1 MIGLGRNT
9 LSLKF
14 ISKYFLFIII
24 IRFSKMEIKCPECET
39 FLEVPDDQ
47 MNKKGRCLS
56 CGVKFLIEESL
67 INTDSETVSA
77 IESNN
82 NDVIEDQEEADNEEV
97 NLGFNAN
104 LNKTIYALF
113 FTSFG
118 ILIGLIIGY
127 FIGNSIGGN
136 DNGGLND
143 SMNSTNNP
151 IIRSSGDTLDP
162 FGIDYD

>member
-1 MIGLGRNT
+1 
-9 LSLKF
+9 
-14 ISKYFLFIII
+14 
-24 IRFSKMEIKCPECET
+24 MEIKCPECDT
-39 FLEVPDDQ
+39 LLEVPDDQ

-67 INTDSETVSA
+67 ITNRDSDTVSV

-136 DNGGLND
+136 GIRGIND

>member
-1 MIGLGRNT
+1 
-9 LSLKF
+9 
-14 ISKYFLFIII
+14 
-24 IRFSKMEIKCPECET
+24 MEIKCPECET

-67 INTDSETVSA
+67 INRDSDTVSV
-77 IESNN
+77 IENNN
-82 NDVIEDQEEADNEEV
+82 NDVLEDQEEVDNEEV
-97 NLGFNAN
+97 NSGFNAN

-136 DNGGLND
+136 DIRGIND
-143 SMNSTNNP
+143 IMNSTNNP

>member
-1 MIGLGRNT
+1 
-9 LSLKF
+9 
-14 ISKYFLFIII
+14 
-24 IRFSKMEIKCPECET
+24 MEIKCPECDT
-39 FLEVPDDQ
+39 LLEVPDDQ

-82 NDVIEDQEEADNEEV
+82 NDVIEDQGEADNEEV
-97 NLGFNAN
+97 SLGFNAN

-127 FIGNSIGGN
+127 FIGNSIGSN
-136 DNGGLND
+136 DIRGIND

>member
-1 MIGLGRNT
+1 
-9 LSLKF
+9 
-14 ISKYFLFIII
+14 
-24 IRFSKMEIKCPECET
+24 MEIKCPECDT

-67 INTDSETVSA
+67 INRDSDTVSV

-82 NDVIEDQEEADNEEV
+82 NDVIEDQEKDDNEEV
-97 NLGFNAN
+97 NSGFNAN
-104 LNKTIYALF
+104 LSKTIYALF

-136 DNGGLND
+136 DIRGIND

>member
-1 MIGLGRNT
+1 
-9 LSLKF
+9 
-14 ISKYFLFIII
+14 
-24 IRFSKMEIKCPECET
+24 MEIKCPECDT

-67 INTDSETVSA
+67 INRDSDTVSV

-97 NLGFNAN
+97 NLDFNAN

-136 DNGGLND
+136 DIRGIND

>member
-1 MIGLGRNT
+1 
-9 LSLKF
+9 
-14 ISKYFLFIII
+14 
-24 IRFSKMEIKCPECET
+24 MEIKCPECDT

-67 INTDSETVSA
+67 INRDSDTISA

-82 NDVIEDQEEADNEEV
+82 NDVIEDQEKDDNEEV
-97 NLGFNAN
+97 NSGFNAN
-104 LNKTIYALF
+104 LSKTIYALF

-136 DNGGLND
+136 DIRGIND

>member
-1 MIGLGRNT
+1 
-9 LSLKF
+9 
-14 ISKYFLFIII
+14 
-24 IRFSKMEIKCPECET
+24 MEIKCPECDT
-39 FLEVPDDQ
+39 FLEVPDVQ

-67 INTDSETVSA
+67 INRDSDTVSV

-97 NLGFNAN
+97 NLDFNAN

-136 DNGGLND
+136 DIRGIND

>member
-1 MIGLGRNT
+1 
-9 LSLKF
+9 
-14 ISKYFLFIII
+14 
-24 IRFSKMEIKCPECET
+24 MEIKCPECDT

-67 INTDSETVSA
+67 INRDSDTISA

-82 NDVIEDQEEADNEEV
+82 NDVIEDQEKDDNEEV
-97 NLGFNAN
+97 NSGFNAN
-104 LNKTIYALF
+104 LSKTIYALF

-136 DNGGLND
+136 DIRGIND
-143 SMNSTNNP
+143 SINSTNNP

>member
-1 MIGLGRNT
+1 
-9 LSLKF
+9 
-14 ISKYFLFIII
+14 
-24 IRFSKMEIKCPECET
+24 MEIKCPECDT

-67 INTDSETVSA
+67 INRDSDTVSV
-77 IESNN
+77 IENNN
-82 NDVIEDQEEADNEEV
+82 NDVLEDQEEVDNEEV

-136 DNGGLND
+136 DIRGIND
-143 SMNSTNNP
+143 SINSTNNP

>member
-1 MIGLGRNT
+1 
-9 LSLKF
+9 
-14 ISKYFLFIII
+14 
-24 IRFSKMEIKCPECET
+24 MEIKCPECDT
-39 FLEVPDDQ
+39 LLEVPDDQ

-82 NDVIEDQEEADNEEV
+82 NDVIEDQEKADNEEV
-97 NLGFNAN
+97 NSGFNAN

-136 DNGGLND
+136 DIRGIND

>member
-1 MIGLGRNT
+1 
-9 LSLKF
+9 
-14 ISKYFLFIII
+14 
-24 IRFSKMEIKCPECET
+24 MEIKCPECET

-67 INTDSETVSA
+67 INRDSDTVSV

-82 NDVIEDQEEADNEEV
+82 NDVIEDQEEVDNEEV

-136 DNGGLND
+136 DIRGIND
-143 SMNSTNNP
+143 SMNSINNP

>member
-1 MIGLGRNT
+1 
-9 LSLKF
+9 
-14 ISKYFLFIII
+14 
-24 IRFSKMEIKCPECET
+24 MEIKCPECDT

-67 INTDSETVSA
+67 INRDSDTVSV

-104 LNKTIYALF
+104 LSKTIYALF

-136 DNGGLND
+136 DIRGIND

>member
-1 MIGLGRNT
+1 
-9 LSLKF
+9 
-14 ISKYFLFIII
+14 
-24 IRFSKMEIKCPECET
+24 MEIKCPECET

-67 INTDSETVSA
+67 INRDSDTVSV

-82 NDVIEDQEEADNEEV
+82 NDVIEDQEKADNEEV

-136 DNGGLND
+136 DIRGIND

>member
-1 MIGLGRNT
+1 
-9 LSLKF
+9 
-14 ISKYFLFIII
+14 
-24 IRFSKMEIKCPECET
+24 MEIKCPECDT

-67 INTDSETVSA
+67 INRDSDTVSV

-82 NDVIEDQEEADNEEV
+82 NDVIKDQELADNEEV

-136 DNGGLND
+136 DIRGIND

>member
-1 MIGLGRNT
+1 
-9 LSLKF
+9 
-14 ISKYFLFIII
+14 
-24 IRFSKMEIKCPECET
+24 MEIKCPECDT

-67 INTDSETVSA
+67 INRDSDTVSV

-82 NDVIEDQEEADNEEV
+82 NDVIEDKEKPDNEEV
-97 NLGFNAN
+97 NSGFNAN

-136 DNGGLND
+136 GIRGIND

>member
-1 MIGLGRNT
+1 
-9 LSLKF
+9 
-14 ISKYFLFIII
+14 
-24 IRFSKMEIKCPECET
+24 MEIKCPECDT
-39 FLEVPDDQ
+39 LLEVPDDQ

-82 NDVIEDQEEADNEEV
+82 NDVIEDQEKFDNEEV
-97 NLGFNAN
+97 NSGFNAN

-136 DNGGLND
+136 DIRGIND
-143 SMNSTNNP
+143 SMNSTNNQ

>member
-1 MIGLGRNT
+1 
-9 LSLKF
+9 
-14 ISKYFLFIII
+14 
-24 IRFSKMEIKCPECET
+24 MEIKCPECDT

-67 INTDSETVSA
+67 INRDSDTVSV

-82 NDVIEDQEEADNEEV
+82 NDVNEDQEEADNEEV

-136 DNGGLND
+136 DIRGIND

>member
-1 MIGLGRNT
+1 MR
-9 LSLKF
+9 
-14 ISKYFLFIII
+14 
-24 IRFSKMEIKCPECET
+24 IKCPECET

-67 INTDSETVSA
+67 INRDLDNEFA
-77 IESNN
+77 IKSNN
-82 NDVIEDQEEADNEEV
+82 NDVIENQEKFDNEEV
-97 NLGFNAN
+97 NSGVNAN

-113 FTSFG
+113 FTAFG
-118 ILIGLIIGY
+118 ILVGLIIGY
-127 FIGNSIGGN
+127 LIGNSIGSN
-136 DNGGLND
+136 DIRGLND

-151 IIRSSGDTLDP
+151 IIRSNGDTLDP

>member
-1 MIGLGRNT
+1 
-9 LSLKF
+9 
-14 ISKYFLFIII
+14 
-24 IRFSKMEIKCPECET
+24 MEIKCPECDT
-39 FLEVPDDQ
+39 LLEVPDDQ

-67 INTDSETVSA
+67 IINRDSDTVSV

-82 NDVIEDQEEADNEEV
+82 NNVLEDQEEADNEEV

-136 DNGGLND
+136 DIRGIND

>member
-1 MIGLGRNT
+1 
-9 LSLKF
+9 
-14 ISKYFLFIII
+14 
-24 IRFSKMEIKCPECET
+24 MEIKCPECDT

-67 INTDSETVSA
+67 INRDSDSVSV

-136 DNGGLND
+136 GIRGIDD

>member
-1 MIGLGRNT
+1 
-9 LSLKF
+9 
-14 ISKYFLFIII
+14 
-24 IRFSKMEIKCPECET
+24 MEIKCPECET

-67 INTDSETVSA
+67 INRDSDTVSV

-82 NDVIEDQEEADNEEV
+82 NDVIEDQEIADNEEV
-97 NLGFNAN
+97 SLGFNAN

-136 DNGGLND
+136 DIRGIND

>member
-1 MIGLGRNT
+1 
-9 LSLKF
+9 
-14 ISKYFLFIII
+14 
-24 IRFSKMEIKCPECET
+24 MEIKCPECDT

-67 INTDSETVSA
+67 INRDSDTVSV

-82 NDVIEDQEEADNEEV
+82 NDVIEDQEKDDNEEV
-97 NLGFNAN
+97 NSGFNAN
-104 LNKTIYALF
+104 LSKTIYALF

-127 FIGNSIGGN
+127 FIGNSIGSN
-136 DNGGLND
+136 DIRGIND

>member
-1 MIGLGRNT
+1 M
-9 LSLKF
+9 K
-14 ISKYFLFIII
+14 
-24 IRFSKMEIKCPECET
+24 IKCPECET

-47 MNKKGRCLS
+47 INKKGRCLS

-67 INTDSETVSA
+67 INRDSDSVSA

-82 NDVIEDQEEADNEEV
+82 NDVIEDQEKTDNEEV
-97 NLGFNAN
+97 NSGFNAN

-118 ILIGLIIGY
+118 ILVGLIIGY
-127 FIGNSIGGN
+127 FIGNSIRVN
-136 DNGGLND
+136 EIRSIND

>member
-1 MIGLGRNT
+1 
-9 LSLKF
+9 
-14 ISKYFLFIII
+14 
-24 IRFSKMEIKCPECET
+24 MEIKCPECDT

-67 INTDSETVSA
+67 INRDSDTVSV

-136 DNGGLND
+136 DIRGIND
-143 SMNSTNNP
+143 SINSTNNP

>member
-1 MIGLGRNT
+1 MR
-9 LSLKF
+9 
-14 ISKYFLFIII
+14 
-24 IRFSKMEIKCPECET
+24 IKCPECET

-67 INTDSETVSA
+67 INRDLDNEFA
-77 IESNN
+77 IKSNN
-82 NDVIEDQEEADNEEV
+82 NDVIENQEKFENEEV
-97 NLGFNAN
+97 NSGFNAN

-113 FTSFG
+113 FTAFG
-118 ILIGLIIGY
+118 ILVGLIIGY
-127 FIGNSIGGN
+127 LIGNSIGSN
-136 DNGGLND
+136 DIRGLND

-151 IIRSSGDTLDP
+151 IIRSNVDTLDP

>member
-1 MIGLGRNT
+1 
-9 LSLKF
+9 
-14 ISKYFLFIII
+14 
-24 IRFSKMEIKCPECET
+24 MEIKCPECDT
-39 FLEVPDDQ
+39 FLEVPDDK

-67 INTDSETVSA
+67 INRDSDTVSV

-136 DNGGLND
+136 DIRGIND

>member
-1 MIGLGRNT
+1 
-9 LSLKF
+9 
-14 ISKYFLFIII
+14 
-24 IRFSKMEIKCPECET
+24 MEIKCPECDT

-67 INTDSETVSA
+67 INRDSDTVSV

-82 NDVIEDQEEADNEEV
+82 NDVIEDQEEADNEDV

-136 DNGGLND
+136 DIRGIND

>member
-1 MIGLGRNT
+1 
-9 LSLKF
+9 
-14 ISKYFLFIII
+14 
-24 IRFSKMEIKCPECET
+24 MEIKCPECET

-67 INTDSETVSA
+67 INRDSETVSA

-82 NDVIEDQEEADNEEV
+82 NDVVEDQEKADNEEV
-97 NLGFNAN
+97 NSGFNVN

-118 ILIGLIIGY
+118 ILVGLIIGY

-136 DNGGLND
+136 DNGVLND
-143 SMNSTNNP
+143 SMNSTNYP

>member
-1 MIGLGRNT
+1 
-9 LSLKF
+9 
-14 ISKYFLFIII
+14 
-24 IRFSKMEIKCPECET
+24 MEIKCPECDT

-67 INTDSETVSA
+67 INRDSETVSA

-82 NDVIEDQEEADNEEV
+82 NDVIEDQEKFDNKEV
-97 NLGFNAN
+97 NSGFNAN

-136 DNGGLND
+136 DIRGIND

>member
-1 MIGLGRNT
+1 
-9 LSLKF
+9 
-14 ISKYFLFIII
+14 
-24 IRFSKMEIKCPECET
+24 MEIKCPECDT
-39 FLEVPDDQ
+39 LLEVPDDQ

-67 INTDSETVSA
+67 INRDSETVSA

-82 NDVIEDQEEADNEEV
+82 NDVIEDQEKLDNEEV
-97 NLGFNAN
+97 NSGFNAN

-136 DNGGLND
+136 DIRGIND

>member
-1 MIGLGRNT
+1 
-9 LSLKF
+9 
-14 ISKYFLFIII
+14 
-24 IRFSKMEIKCPECET
+24 MEIKCPECET

-67 INTDSETVSA
+67 INRDSDTVSV

-82 NDVIEDQEEADNEEV
+82 NDVIKDQEEADNEEV

-136 DNGGLND
+136 DIRGIND

>member
-1 MIGLGRNT
+1 
-9 LSLKF
+9 
-14 ISKYFLFIII
+14 
-24 IRFSKMEIKCPECET
+24 MEIKCPECDT
-39 FLEVPDDQ
+39 LLEVPDDQ

-67 INTDSETVSA
+67 INRDSDTVSV

-82 NDVIEDQEEADNEEV
+82 NDVIEDQEKFDNEEV
-97 NLGFNAN
+97 NSGFNAN

-136 DNGGLND
+136 DIRGIND

>member
-1 MIGLGRNT
+1 
-9 LSLKF
+9 
-14 ISKYFLFIII
+14 
-24 IRFSKMEIKCPECET
+24 MEIKCPECDT
-39 FLEVPDDQ
+39 LLEVPDDQ

-67 INTDSETVSA
+67 INRDSDTVSV

-82 NDVIEDQEEADNEEV
+82 NDVIEDQEKADNEEV

-136 DNGGLND
+136 DIRGIND

>member
-1 MIGLGRNT
+1 
-9 LSLKF
+9 
-14 ISKYFLFIII
+14 
-24 IRFSKMEIKCPECET
+24 MEIKCPECET

-67 INTDSETVSA
+67 IIRNSDTVSA

-82 NDVIEDQEEADNEEV
+82 NDLNQGQEKLDNEEV
-97 NLGFNAN
+97 NSGFNVN

-118 ILIGLIIGY
+118 ILVGLIIGY

-136 DNGGLND
+136 DNGVLND
-143 SMNSTNNP
+143 SMNSTNYP

>member
-1 MIGLGRNT
+1 
-9 LSLKF
+9 
-14 ISKYFLFIII
+14 
-24 IRFSKMEIKCPECET
+24 MEIKCPECDT

-67 INTDSETVSA
+67 INRDSDTVSV

-82 NDVIEDQEEADNEEV
+82 NDVIEDQEEADSEEV

-127 FIGNSIGGN
+127 FIGNSIGSN
-136 DNGGLND
+136 DIRGIND

>member
-1 MIGLGRNT
+1 
-9 LSLKF
+9 
-14 ISKYFLFIII
+14 
-24 IRFSKMEIKCPECET
+24 MEIKCPECDT

-67 INTDSETVSA
+67 INRDSDTVSV

-97 NLGFNAN
+97 NLDFNAN

-136 DNGGLND
+136 DIRGIND
-143 SMNSTNNP
+143 SINSTNNP

>member
-1 MIGLGRNT
+1 
-9 LSLKF
+9 
-14 ISKYFLFIII
+14 
-24 IRFSKMEIKCPECET
+24 MEIKCPECET

-67 INTDSETVSA
+67 INRDSDTVSV

-136 DNGGLND
+136 GIRGIND

>member
-1 MIGLGRNT
+1 
-9 LSLKF
+9 
-14 ISKYFLFIII
+14 
-24 IRFSKMEIKCPECET
+24 MEIKCPECET

-67 INTDSETVSA
+67 INRDSDTVSV
-77 IESNN
+77 IENNN
-82 NDVIEDQEEADNEEV
+82 NDVLEDQEEVDNEEV

-136 DNGGLND
+136 DIRGIND

>member
-1 MIGLGRNT
+1 
-9 LSLKF
+9 
-14 ISKYFLFIII
+14 
-24 IRFSKMEIKCPECET
+24 
-39 FLEVPDDQ
+39 

-67 INTDSETVSA
+67 INRDSDTVSA

-82 NDVIEDQEEADNEEV
+82 NDVIEDQEEADSEEV

-136 DNGGLND
+136 DIRGIND

>member
-1 MIGLGRNT
+1 MR
-9 LSLKF
+9 
-14 ISKYFLFIII
+14 
-24 IRFSKMEIKCPECET
+24 IKCPECET

-67 INTDSETVSA
+67 INRDLDNEFA
-77 IESNN
+77 IKSNN
-82 NDVIEDQEEADNEEV
+82 NDVIENQEKFENEEV
-97 NLGFNAN
+97 NSGFNAN

-118 ILIGLIIGY
+118 ILVGLIIGY

-151 IIRSSGDTLDP
+151 IIKSSGDTLDP